1 MMNIIYI
8 ATDCFNDVTGNRVF
22 FSEKFTLT
30 NDYGDFL
37 ELTSMKDSNRKVY
50 VNKLDM
56 VTYFGVMSE
65 EDYVPE

>member
-1 MMNIIYI
+1 MNMIYI
-8 ATDCFNDVTGNRVF
+8 AMDCFNDVTGNRVF
-22 FSEKFTLT
+22 FAEKFRET

-37 ELTSMKDSNRKVY
+37 ELTYVKDSKRKVY

-56 VTYFGVMSE
+56 VTYFGVMNE